1 MKKKTLIFLLAFCI
15 IAVTA
20 GLWVSGNRGNVS
32 NVQRT
37 IGESTVYSQ
46 QEIQDAMDVTETY
59 FRKNFEGC
67 KLLELTYDAKHRP
80 EEMEWEETYGV
91 DQVILLT
98 SSFYV
103 KPNGGDGSLNQ
114 DDTYHGW
121 KWILARNDQDKWEHR
136 DHGYG

>member
-1 MKKKTLIFLLAFCI
+1 MKKKTLIFLLVFCI

-32 NVQRT
+32 KVMRT
-37 IGESTVYSQ
+37 IGESSVYSQ
-46 QEIQDAMDVTETY
+46 QEIRDAMDVTETY

-67 KLLELTYDAKHRP
+67 KLLELTYDAKHRL
-80 EEMEWEETYGV
+80 EEIEWEETYGV

-98 SSFYV
+98 SNFYV

-121 KWILARNDQDKWEHR
+121 KWILARNDQGKWEHR